1 MPFDEVK
8 DEGFFDGV
16 AIKAILWALLFLLL
30 GAGGDYIATR
40 FGLERDLLFVN
51 DVVSAAIVVLVIIGY
66 ERRRRK
72 RIRERLEVIQL
83 MNHHVRNA
91 LQIIAL
97 SPHSHQRE
105 ESLALIQEAVSR
117 IEWALRE
124 ILPGGVSS
132 ELQQKERLRTE
143 THSQPHTSHT

>member
-1 MPFDEVK
+1 MPFDEAK
-8 DEGFFDGV
+8 DDGFFGGI
-16 AIKAILWALLFLLL
+16 AFKAIFWALLFLVL

-40 FGLERDLLFVN
+40 FGLERELLFAN
-51 DVVSAAIVVLVIIGY
+51 DVVSATFVVILIITY

-105 ESLALIQEAVSR
+105 ESLALIQDAVSR

-124 ILPGGVSS
+124 VLPGGTNA
-132 ELQQKERLRTE
+132 EFQEKEKLRTE
-143 THSQPHTSHT
+143 TQSQPHTS

>member
-1 MPFDEVK
+1 MPFDHGQ
-8 DEGFFDGV
+8 DQGFFGGI
-16 AIKAILWALLFLLL
+16 AIKAIFWALLFLTI

-51 DVVSAAIVVLVIIGY
+51 DIVSATFVVFLIITY

-124 ILPGGVSS
+124 ILPGGVSA
-132 ELQQKERLRTE
+132 ELQEKERLRTE
-143 THSQPHTSHT
+143 TQSQPHTSHS

>member
-1 MPFDEVK
+1 MPFDQGQ
-8 DEGFFDGV
+8 DQGFFDGI
-16 AIKAILWALLFLLL
+16 AIKAIFWALLFLVI

-51 DVVSAAIVVLVIIGY
+51 DVVSATFVVFLIISY

-124 ILPGGVSS
+124 ILPGGVSAD
-132 ELQQKERLRTE
+132 LQEKERLRTE
-143 THSQPHTSHT
+143 TQSQPHTSHG